1 MEKWKIDPVHSE
13 VKFKVKH
20 LVVATVTGEFKKFTA
35 EAETENDKFENAK
48 ISFEADINSIDTRE
62 PQRDAHL
69 KSADFFDAANYP
81 KMTFVS
87 KSFKRISDHKY
98 ELIGDLTI
106 RGTTKEIK
114 LDVTYNGTVKG
125 LYDTVVAG
133 FEITGKLN
141 RQDFGLKWN
150 ALTEAGG
157 IVVSDEIKLEIELE
171 MHKEKVEAESAHA

>member
-20 LVVATVTGEFKKFTA
+20 LVVSTVTGQFRKFSA

-48 ISFEADINSIDTRE
+48 ILFEADIDSIDTRE

-69 KSADFFDAANYP
+69 KSADFFDAARYQ

-87 KSFKRISDHKY
+87 KSFKRKSDSRF
-98 ELIGDLTI
+98 ELVGDLTI
-106 RGTTKEIK
+106 RGVKKEVK
-114 LDVTYNGTVKG
+114 LDVAYNGKVKG
-125 LYDTVVAG
+125 IHGNDVAG
-133 FEITGKLN
+133 FEVTGKLN

-150 ALTEAGG
+150 VLTEAGG
-157 IVVSDEIKLEIELE
+157 IVVGDEVRLEIELE
-171 MHKEKVEAESAHA
+171 MQKEKVEAETAHA

>member
-1 MEKWKIDPVHSE
+1 MEKWKIDPMHSE

-20 LVVATVTGEFKKFTA
+20 LLVATVTGEFKKFTA
-35 EAETENDKFENAK
+35 EAETENDKFENAV

-69 KSADFFDAANYP
+69 KSADFFDAANHP

-98 ELIGDLTI
+98 ELAGVLTI
-106 RGTTKEIK
+106 RGTSKEIK
-114 LDVTYNGTVKG
+114 LDVNYNGKVKG
-125 LYDTVVAG
+125 IQGEDVTG

-171 MHKEKVEAESAHA
+171 MHKEVLEKVQA

>member
-1 MEKWKIDPVHSE
+1 MEKWKIDPAHSQI
-13 VKFKVKH
+13 KFKVKH
-20 LVVATVTGEFKKFTA
+20 LVVSTVTGQFRKFYA

-48 ISFEADINSIDTRE
+48 IRFEADIESIDTRE
-62 PQRDAHL
+62 PQRDGHL
-69 KSADFFDAANYP
+69 KSADFFDAENHP
-81 KMTFVS
+81 RMTFVS

-98 ELIGDLTI
+98 GLIGDLTI

-125 LYDTVVAG
+125 LYDSVVAG
-133 FEITGKLN
+133 FEITGELN

-157 IVVSDEIKLEIELE
+157 VVVSDKVKLEIELE
-171 MHKEKVEAESAHA
+171 MHKVKVEESAHVG